1 MPKTKCFFIHLTV
14 LDAVL
19 NPLLW
24 FFRFFASLRI
34 VDSLFGLVDRAL
46 RIVDSQHG
54 IVDRSSRFCLVV
66 LTIVC
71 AIKNYLCANKE

>member
-1 MPKTKCFFIHLTV
+1 MPKTNCFFIHLTV

-24 FFRFFASLRI
+24 FFRFFAS
-34 VDSLFGLVDRAL
+34 L